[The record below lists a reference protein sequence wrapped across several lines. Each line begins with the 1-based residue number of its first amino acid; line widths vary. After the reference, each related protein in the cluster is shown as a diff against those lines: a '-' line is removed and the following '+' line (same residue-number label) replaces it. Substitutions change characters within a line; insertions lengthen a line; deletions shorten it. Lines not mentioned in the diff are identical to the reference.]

1 MKQIILI
8 SVLLISIFACTKQQ
22 QPIIVN
28 NTPIVVSNKL
38 LDKDWIMYKYKL
50 NGVMYPSNTT
60 GINVHIR
67 NYGSNGNVIDDKG
80 LTSEKTIAYT
90 TTNYITFKYALGALV
105 NDTIIMQ
112 SDTNVVFHSSDTGVS
127 GFNYTSY
134 YKLK

>member
-28 NTPIVVSNKL
+28 NTPILVSNKL
-38 LDKDWIMYKYKL
+38 LDKDWIMYKYQF

-60 GINVHIR
+60 GINVHTR
-67 NYGSNGNVIDDKG
+67 YYSSNGTMTTAGAIGGNGTYTYI
-80 LTSEKTIAYT
+80 TSD
-90 TTNYITFKYALGALV
+90 YITFKYTSGPI
-105 NDTIIMQ
+105 NDTIIAQ
-112 SDTNVVFHSSDTGVS
+112 SDTNVVFHTRDVGVD
-127 GFNYTSY
+127 YTSY